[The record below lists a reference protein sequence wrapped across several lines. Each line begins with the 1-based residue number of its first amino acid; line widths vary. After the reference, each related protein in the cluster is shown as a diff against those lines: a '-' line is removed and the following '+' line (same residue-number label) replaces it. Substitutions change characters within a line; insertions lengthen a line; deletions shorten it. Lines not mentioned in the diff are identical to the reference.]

1 MRINHL
7 WLQIKVPMT
16 NKKVQSLDQFSQLQL
31 LKASSYR
38 FEPNGILYQRENLSQ
53 GKCTYYFRFLCTLT
67 GITPRVQENLY
78 S

>member
-31 LKASSYR
+31 LRTYSHH
-38 FEPNGILYQRENLSQ
+38 FERVNIIHQSENLSQ
-53 GKCTYYFRFLCTLT
+53 ARGAYHNDFL
-67 GITPRVQENLY
+67 Y
-78 S
+78 K